1 MNYVVLDLL
10 KKELKTIEQFKKEC
24 DNSFNFRICDFVNS
38 LGSAELKTVHL
49 LFFPIV
55 FFNSSLEITWD
66 LNRD

>member
-1 MNYVVLDLL
+1 MNNVVLDLL

-38 LGSAELKTVHL
+38 LGSGELKT
-49 LFFPIV
+49 IV
-55 FFNSSLEITWD
+55 FFKFSLEITWD

>member
-49 LFFPIV
+49 LFFLL
-55 FFNSSLEITWD
+55 SSLIPLW
-66 LNRD
+66 RSHGI

>member
-10 KKELKTIEQFKKEC
+10 KTELKTIEQFKKEC

-49 LFFPIV
+49 LFFLL
-55 FFNSSLEITWD
+55 SSLIPLW
-66 LNRD
+66 RSHGI